1 MAATPA
7 TLDKVSRPNAIY
19 RDLFSVAFQRPIQD
33 PISVQEITT
42 ALAAFETSLVSFNS
56 RYDQYAHGKTN
67 ALTQTEI
74 AGLNIFRGF
83 VARCSQC
90 HVPPLFTDNEL
101 AVVGAPAGRQGQVD
115 MGAGRI
121 TQDPSLMGGF
131 KVPTLR
137 NIALTAPY
145 FNAGQFSS
153 LKEVIQFY
161 NGGRGHALPRGVKET
176 IHWHIA
182 DAEGHVE
189 RHGNQ

>member
-1 MAATPA
+1 
-7 TLDKVSRPNAIY
+7 
-19 RDLFSVAFQRPIQD
+19 
-33 PISVQEITT
+33 
-42 ALAAFETSLVSFNS
+42 
-56 RYDQYAHGKTN
+56 
-67 ALTQTEI
+67 
-74 AGLNIFRGF
+74 
-83 VARCSQC
+83 
-90 HVPPLFTDNEL
+90 LFTDNEL

-182 DAEGHVE
+182 MPKATLSDREINEIVAFLGTLTDETMMPTIPSALPSGLVAVSTGDGDASPSIQSAALAPALPSTRRIH
-189 RHGNQ
+189 